1 MTTHPDGFHRLRLL
15 LAREHE
21 HPAGD
26 RHHGY
31 EMIAPLTSDGKL
43 DALAWHANPGA
54 CGVRRF
60 RPDEEDWIGHLARK
74 PGGQWYV
81 DYGTPGH
88 EDETFFRL
96 GQESFVAG
104 EYVSIRE
111 EDGQLHTFKV
121 ASVESL

>member
-21 HPAGD
+21 HPTGD

-96 GQESFVAG
+96 GQNRLW
-104 EYVSIRE
+104 RE
-111 EDGQLHTFKV
+111 NMYPFEKRMANFTRLRWPR
-121 ASVESL
+121 